1 MGFLRD
7 PEGPPTGK
15 SAAPH
20 GYPPEEPAFMGTTM
34 PEKSKTHLFAAG
46 VFALASVSS
55 HAAPVTWGTVQT
67 ITGASDIV
75 STGVTNLAGADFGAP
90 AGTTTTVNNGSVDI
104 AFKTVNSGQG
114 ALLSNGITVA
124 AESTWGNFGN
134 ATGNSN
140 LTGNFGVVLDRN
152 LGIED
157 GNPPDA
163 DITLSGLN
171 PGTQYQVQFF
181 TSDLRAATNALTQTI
196 EGASGAV
203 SGTMTPDNGASG
215 TSVIGTFTAD
225 TASQILTVRG
235 TGSANVA
242 LANALA
248 IGELGAS
255 VVPPVANNDA
265 ITMNP
270 GGAAGLTV
278 LLNDTGGTLDP
289 LGIMVTTGPS
299 AGSTAVPQA
308 DGRILYSHG
317 GAAGATD
324 SFTYTV
330 RNQTGTTSNEATVT
344 ITIDSS
350 LRLENTTSTLPD
362 TAPPVTLAVVDAFP
376 GLLFEDV
383 LALRSPPGS
392 TTQLFLA
399 ERRGKITYIPDVT
412 SATPERRVL
421 IDLGTIPGFAFD
433 DTSEGELGLLSFAF
447 HPDFANN
454 GYFYVFYTATG
465 GNPYFNR
472 LSRFQIA
479 LDGGGTPILD
489 NPTASIATELQ
500 LFSEFDQVD
509 NHNAGD
515 IHFGPDGYLY
525 IAMGDEGNQ
534 KNASRNA
541 QLIDKDLYSAV
552 LRIDVDKR
560 PGNIEPNLDDAIPTD
575 GGIARFSIPIDN
587 PFVHTSFGGGWDGTF
602 NGSAIPDL
610 AKVQRS
616 FWAVGF
622 RSPWRMSFD
631 SLTGDLYL
639 GDVGQENYEEVSVVE
654 RGKNYGWAFREGF
667 QQTPGTPSANIG
679 VPPPGFAA
687 ADPLYDYSHG
697 SGNFQGNSVTGGVVY
712 RGVDIPS
719 MTGKYIFGDFVSGHI
734 WSLDRSTGAP
744 VVERLA
750 TDAGIAAFG
759 TDPSNGDVLLCDYL
773 ENKVKRLVAGMTL
786 AEDFPQTL
794 TETGIFADLATMTPN
809 PGILAYE
816 PAVSFWSDHAIKKR
830 WFSIPDLAGK
840 IGFSTDTPWTLP
852 QGMFWVKHFDI
863 EIVRGDPAT
872 SKRIETRILMK
883 TATGSYGVSYKW
895 NAGGTEAT
903 LVEDA
908 GETINLAILDGGTPI
923 NQTYQIPSRGACFS
937 CHTPVAGH
945 ALSFNT
951 RQLHRD
957 DLIAGILGNQI
968 GTLDSAGYFDAPLP
982 SLASTPT
989 FAPVSD
995 TRVSR
1000 EFRVRSYLA
1009 VNCVSCHQ
1017 PGGSAPGTWDARP
1030 NVSLEQTGLILGSA
1044 ARPLNPGDLLVAAGD
1059 STHSIL
1065 LQRVKAGN
1073 GYTRM
1078 PPLGSHVLD
1087 SGAIQLIQ
1095 DWIQLDLPGYQT
1107 YDQWAAGWFGP
1118 GAGVIA
1124 ERGTD
1129 ADGDGRDNEFER
1141 LTGTNPRIGGDS
1153 WTMDLTVTG
1162 DNVLLDF
1169 PVPANAAI
1177 LIESS
1182 PDLRH
1187 WIPWP
1192 VPGNE
1197 PFFPAAAGTRQLT
1210 APVSQTGPSHFFRGT
1225 AIEP

>member
-1 MGFLRD
+1 M
-7 PEGPPTGK
+7 
-15 SAAPH
+15 S
-20 GYPPEEPAFMGTTM
+20 
-34 PEKSKTHLFAAG
+34 EKSKTHLVAVG
-46 VFALASVSS
+46 ILALAAVAT
-55 HAAPVTWGTVQT
+55 HAAPVTWGPVQS
-67 ITGASDIV
+67 ITGAGDIL

-104 AFKTVNSGQG
+104 AFMTLHSGQS
-114 ALLSNGITVA
+114 AVLSNGISVA
-124 AESTWGNFGN
+124 AENTWGNFGN

-140 LTGNFGVVLDRN
+140 IAGNFGVVLDRN

-157 GNPPDA
+157 GSPLDA
-163 DITLSGLN
+163 DITLSGLT
-171 PGTQYQVQFF
+171 PGTQYQIQFF

-203 SGTMTPDNGASG
+203 SATMTPDNGTNG
-215 TSVIGTFTAD
+215 TYIIGTFTAD
-225 TASQILTVRG
+225 TASQGLTVRG
-235 TGSANVA
+235 TGGANVA
-242 LANALA
+242 LANALT
-248 IGELGAS
+248 IGKLGAT
-255 VVPPVANNDA
+255 VVPPVANDDT
-265 ITMNP
+265 ITVNP
-270 GGAAGLTV
+270 GGSAGLTV

-289 LGIMVTTGPS
+289 LSIMMTSGPS
-299 AGSTAVPQA
+299 PGSTAVPQP
-308 DGRILYSHG
+308 DGRILYTHG
-317 GAAGATD
+317 GGAGAAD

-330 RNQTGTTSNEATVT
+330 RNQTGATSNAATVT
-344 ITIDSS
+344 ITLDSS

-383 LALRSPPGS
+383 LAMRSPPGS

-399 ERRGKITYIPDVT
+399 ERRGKISYVPDVT
-412 SATPERRVL
+412 SANPERRVL
-421 IDLGTIPGFAFD
+421 IDIGTIPGFAFD
-433 DTSEGELGLLSFAF
+433 DTAEGELGLLSFAF
-447 HPDFANN
+447 HPDFSSN

-472 LSRFQIA
+472 VSRFQIA
-479 LDGGGTPILD
+479 LDGGGAPILN
-489 NPTASIATELQ
+489 NPTSSIATELR
-500 LFSEFDQVD
+500 LFSEFDQVE

-541 QLIDKDLYSAV
+541 QLIDKDLYSAI
-552 LRIDVDKR
+552 LRIDVDKK

-575 GGIARFSIPIDN
+575 GGIARFGIPIDN

-610 AKVQRS
+610 SKVQRS
-616 FWAVGF
+616 LWAVGF

-631 SLTGDLYL
+631 SLTGDLYV
-639 GDVGQENYEEVSVVE
+639 GDVGQENFEEVSVVE

-667 QQTPGTPSANIG
+667 QQTPGTPGANIG
-679 VPPPGFAA
+679 VPPPGFTP

-697 SGNFQGNSVTGGVVY
+697 SGNFQGNSVTCGVVY
-712 RGVDIPS
+712 RGTAIPS
-719 MTGKYIFGDFVSGHI
+719 LAGKYIFGDFVSGHV
-734 WSLDRSTGAP
+734 WSLERTAGAP

-750 TDAGIAAFG
+750 TDSGIAAFG
-759 TDPSNGDVLLCDYL
+759 IDPSNGDVLLCDYL
-773 ENKVKRLVAGMTL
+773 ENKVKRLVTGMAL
-786 AEDFPQTL
+786 DHDFPQTL
-794 TETGIFADLATMTPN
+794 TATGIFADLATLTPN

-830 WFSIPDLAGK
+830 WFSIPDLDGK
-840 IGFSTDTPWTLP
+840 IGFSTDTPWSFPL
-852 QGMFWVKHFDI
+852 GMFWVKHFDM
-863 EIVRGDPAT
+863 EMDRGNPA
-872 SKRIETRILMK
+872 SIKRIETRVLMK
-883 TATGSYGVSYKW
+883 TATASYGLSYKW
-895 NAGGTEAT
+895 NAAGTEAT

-908 GETINLAILDGGTPI
+908 GETFSLAILDGSTPI

-937 CHTPVAGH
+937 CHTPLAGH

-951 RQLHRD
+951 RQLNHD
-957 DLIAGILGNQI
+957 DLI
-968 GTLDSAGYFDAPLP
+968 GTLGSAGYFDAPLP
-982 SLASTPT
+982 SLASTPA
-989 FAPVSD
+989 FAPLTD
-995 TRVSR
+995 TSVSR

-1017 PGGSAPGTWDARP
+1017 PGGSAPETWDARP
-1030 NVSLEQTGLILGSA
+1030 TVSLEQAGLILGSA
-1044 ARPLNPGDLLVAAGD
+1044 ARPLNPGDLLVAPGD
-1059 STHSIL
+1059 SIHSIL

-1095 DWIQLDLPGYQT
+1095 NWIELDLPGYQT
-1107 YDQWAAGWFGP
+1107 YDQWAAGWFGS

-1129 ADGDGRDNEFER
+1129 ADGDGRNNDFER
-1141 LTGTNPRIGGDS
+1141 LTGTNPRNGGDS
-1153 WTMDLTVTG
+1153 WTMDLTVSG
-1162 DNVLLDF
+1162 GNVLLDF
-1169 PVPANAAI
+1169 PTPANAAI

-1182 PDLRH
+1182 PDLLH
-1187 WIPWP
+1187 WTPWP

-1210 APVSQTGPSHFFRGT
+1210 APVSETGPSHFFRGS
-1225 AIEP
+1225 AVEP